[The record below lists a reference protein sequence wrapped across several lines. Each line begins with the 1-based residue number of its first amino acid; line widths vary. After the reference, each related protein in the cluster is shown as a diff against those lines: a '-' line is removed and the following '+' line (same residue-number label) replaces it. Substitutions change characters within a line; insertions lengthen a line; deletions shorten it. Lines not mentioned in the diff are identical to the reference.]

1 MLEARR
7 GSSDS
12 LLAIL
17 RETFRLCDFRKGQ
30 RPVLESVLAGRDTL
44 AVMPTGQGKSLCY
57 QLPAYATGRLVL
69 VISPLIALMQDQVRT
84 LSQMELRAGCL
95 HSAQSAEERRLVFAQ
110 IRRGGPYILF
120 LSPERVQMPGFAEW
134 LGGQDVSLFAVD
146 EAHCVSHW
154 GPDFRTDYARLSR
167 LRETKPEVP
176 ILALTA
182 TATPQVLDDIIHSL
196 GMRRP
201 DRHVYGFYR
210 PNLFFQVSACENDEE
225 KVRTVINALR
235 ATPEGRVLIYCGTRH
250 GTEALALELSKSF
263 PKVGYYH
270 AGLSSERRAEIQ
282 KDMDEGRLRI
292 LCATNAFGMG
302 VNYPDVRLVVH
313 YNMPANLES
322 FYQEMGRAGRDGRMS
337 RCLLLYAK
345 KDRGLQI
352 YFIQK
357 SRAETRVIASKWR
370 ALEAMIQFA
379 EGNECRHAQIL
390 SYFRDH
396 ERITSCGHCDIC
408 SPKSEW
414 MVPAAR
420 RPPRAIRWI
429 KWRSS

>member
-1 MLEARR
+1 MREATREP
-7 GSSDS
+7 SDS

-17 RETFRLCDFRKGQ
+17 RKTFRLRDFRKGQ

-57 QLPAYATGRLVL
+57 QLPAYATGRLVV
-69 VISPLIALMQDQVRT
+69 VISPLIALMQDQVRA
-84 LSQMELRAGCL
+84 LSQTGLRAGCL
-95 HSAQSAEERRLVFAQ
+95 HSAQSAEERRDVFAQ

-134 LGGQDVSLFAVD
+134 LGGQDVSLFAID

-167 LRETKPEVP
+167 LRETKPDVP

-196 GMRRP
+196 GMRSP

-225 KVRTVINALR
+225 KIGLIVNALR
-235 ATPEGRVLIYCGTRH
+235 ATPEGRALIYCGTRN
-250 GTEALALELSKSF
+250 GTESLAVELSRIF

-270 AGLSSERRAEIQ
+270 AGLSSGLRAEIQ

-345 KDRGLQI
+345 KDRGLQT

-357 SRAETRVIASKWR
+357 SKADARVIASKWR

-379 EGNECRHAQIL
+379 EGRECRHSRIL
-390 SYFRDH
+390 SYFRDN
-396 ERITSCGHCDIC
+396 ERISTCGHCDIC
-408 SPKSEW
+408 SPQSEW
-414 MVPAAR
+414 MIPAAR
-420 RPPRAIRWI
+420 RAVRAIRWI
-429 KWRSS
+429 KKRPS